1 MRAGSAAYVDVRAAS
16 VSVSDL
22 EHTRHVVVSVLR
34 DGPGFVLV
42 GPSYSEGSIH
52 VEVTGDAVEAAN
64 VLRGKVPGP
73 VRVLVK
79 GGATPA
85 TPA

>member
-1 MRAGSAAYVDVRAAS
+1 MFDVRAAS

-34 DGPGFVLV
+34 DGPGFVSA
-42 GPSYSEGSIH
+42 GPSYSEDGIH

>member
-1 MRAGSAAYVDVRAAS
+1 M
-16 VSVSDL
+16 SVSDL
-22 EHTRHVVVSVLR
+22 ERARDVVVSVLR

-73 VRVLVK
+73 VRVLVNL
-79 GGATPA
+79 GRQPVRLSLGPEEHHIDDVDRT
-85 TPA
+85 